1 MSPIARVRMAHVR
14 RSRGIHQVGELP
26 TIRENS
32 WIHATANL
40 TRISYQV
47 IGPLWMIDLIGRQG
61 DRKVMS
67 RLIDTYD
74 QASAIG
80 SV

>member
-1 MSPIARVRMAHVR
+1 
-14 RSRGIHQVGELP
+14 
-26 TIRENS
+26 
-32 WIHATANL
+32 
-40 TRISYQV
+40 
-47 IGPLWMIDLIGRQG
+47 MIDLIGRQG
-61 DRKVMS
+61 DRKVMG

>member
-1 MSPIARVRMAHVR
+1 
-14 RSRGIHQVGELP
+14 
-26 TIRENS
+26 
-32 WIHATANL
+32 
-40 TRISYQV
+40 
-47 IGPLWMIDLIGRQG
+47 MIDLIGRQG